1 MVTFKLVFFY
11 VGYFKCF
18 FINLTECIE
27 MRDDGHVRFLLPE
40 DELLPNAL
48 ENMEG
53 LRVIYEYAT
62 RYQFSLREAII
73 FILVKKFAVPII
85 HAMKIVTVILPLG
98 VMIVHAM
105 QAIFIINTWAARR
118 VKYISC

>member
-1 MVTFKLVFFY
+1 
-11 VGYFKCF
+11 
-18 FINLTECIE
+18 

-73 FILVKKFAVPII
+73 FILVKKFAAPII

>member
-1 MVTFKLVFFY
+1 MLAILSV
-11 VGYFKCF
+11 F

-62 RYQFSLREAII
+62 RNQFSLREAII
-73 FILVKKFAVPII
+73 FI
-85 HAMKIVTVILPLG
+85 
-98 VMIVHAM
+98 
-105 QAIFIINTWAARR
+105 
-118 VKYISC
+118 